1 MFLRTALAM
10 TVALAPL
17 TVTAECYLDS
27 HTRTQGTTVLDS
39 VSVLRQELTRNQF
52 AWQTC
57 SVTVEGR
64 LGEKTFQGL
73 GASSW
78 QDASPPEEHCARAR
92 NRAIENVRE
101 QAGRLQVDSSQSLE
115 CSDRPENTAI
125 DRRPITV
132 ASHLAV
138 GYRAP
143 LHEFQVYNRSRP
155 FSHGRFPGSQ
165 CLQFMNHMR
174 KIGGVIC
181 RTTDPNVW
189 QVVDVNINGRLQ

>member
-1 MFLRTALAM
+1 MKIAVAVIAAM
-10 TVALAPL
+10 LPL
-17 TVTAECYLDS
+17 TVSAECYLDS
-27 HTRTQGTTVLDS
+27 RTHTQGTTVLDS
-39 VSVLRQELTRNQF
+39 VQVLRQEITANQF
-52 AWQTC
+52 AWRTC

-64 LGEKTFQGL
+64 VGDRTFQGF

-78 QDASPPEEHCARAR
+78 QDGSPGEFYCAKAR
-92 NRAIENVRE
+92 NSAIENVRE
-101 QAGRLQVDSSQSLE
+101 QAGRLQVESQQTLD
-115 CSDRPENTAI
+115 CSDRPENRAI

-155 FSHGRFPGSQ
+155 FSHGRYPGSQ
-165 CLQFMNHMR
+165 CLQFLNQMR

-181 RTTDPNVW
+181 RTTDPEVW
-189 QVVDVNINGRLQ
+189 QVVDVIINGRLQ

>member
-1 MFLRTALAM
+1 
-10 TVALAPL
+10 
-17 TVTAECYLDS
+17 
-27 HTRTQGTTVLDS
+27 VLDS
-39 VSVLRQELTRNQF
+39 VSVIQQEVTVNQF
-52 AWQTC
+52 AWKTC
-57 SVTVEGR
+57 SVVAEGR
-64 LGEKTFQGL
+64 LGDGTYRGT
-73 GASSW
+73 GSSSW
-78 QDASPPEEHCARAR
+78 QDGGPAEEHCARAR

-101 QAGRLQVDSSQSLE
+101 QAGRLQVESQQTLE

-125 DRRPITV
+125 DRRPIQI

-155 FSHGRFPGSQ
+155 FSHGRYPGSQ

>member
-1 MFLRTALAM
+1 MIPGLGQAQ
-10 TVALAPL
+10 
-17 TVTAECYLDS
+17 CYLDS
-27 HTRTQGTTVLDS
+27 RTHTQGTTVLDGVTVLS
-39 VSVLRQELTRNQF
+39 REVSVNEF
-52 AWQTC
+52 AWRTC
-57 SVTVEGR
+57 TVTTQGR
-64 LGEKTFQGL
+64 MGDREFLGIGE
-73 GASSW
+73 ASW
-78 QDASPPEEHCARAR
+78 QNGSPAGEHCAIAQRR
-92 NRAIENVRE
+92 SIENLRE
-101 QAGRLQVDSSQSLE
+101 QAGKLQVESQHTLD

-155 FSHGRFPGSQ
+155 FSHVRFPGSQ

-189 QVVDVNINGRLQ
+189 QVVDVNINGRIQ